1 MDSLHLSYQEVVKEI
16 PYRNL
21 LLMAKDKQRVACG
34 DVMYEVTEEEFGTS
48 KKDKFKI
55 MQIKY

>member
-34 DVMYEVTEEEFGTS
+34 DVMYEVTSLE
-48 KKDKFKI
+48 
-55 MQIKY
+55 